1 MWLTPGKSSEQ
12 LVLEVECLN
21 SVSLLLSWKHFLLEH
36 LLALLFL
43 LAMSL
48 LFHLAKPKT
57 REKNKK
63 EKWYFKTIN
72 TMYMYLPL
80 KKKKKNSS
88 LPIDLTKKN
97 KKQIIILLT
106 LLGHYYLNFWKWC
119 LKQCKEKIFIV
130 TFQKKFWKSEFECN

>member
-36 LLALLFL
+36 WLVLLLL

-57 REKNKK
+57 GGKNKK
-63 EKWYFKTIN
+63 EKCYFKTIN
-72 TMYMYLPL
+72 TMYIVSANEK

-88 LPIDLTKKN
+88 L
-97 KKQIIILLT
+97 Q
-106 LLGHYYLNFWKWC
+106 
-119 LKQCKEKIFIV
+119 
-130 TFQKKFWKSEFECN
+130 